1 SSFRMVILSLSRVSH
16 TCMQDPDWLGLSG
29 KAKVDRSADIA
40 NAGESVAVVLTTC
53 NDPTF
58 LREAVS
64 SVIAQRH
71 PANEVIV
78 VDDGSDVSPAPL
90 LAEFLQVILLR
101 QSNGGLAS
109 ARNLGLHFAHSRYIT

>member
-1 SSFRMVILSLSRVSH
+1 MG
-16 TCMQDPDWLGLSG
+16 PAG
-29 KAKVDRSADIA
+29 KAEVDRAAGIA
-40 NAGESVAVVLTTC
+40 TAGESVAVVLTTC
-53 NDPTF
+53 NDATF

-90 LAEFLQVILLR
+90 LAEFPQVILLR

-109 ARNLGLHFAHSRYIT
+109 ARNLGLHFAHSRYITFLDADDRFQP